1 MEVTLE
7 KKGELEGEIVVN
19 LVEADYADRV
29 TKELKEIGQ
38 KRQIPGFRKGH
49 VEMSQL
55 RKRFGK
61 EVKAGVLNDIA
72 SDAAIKYIQDN
83 QLEHPGPAPAGSKRG
98 NEPQQHRLHLP
109 L

>member
-7 KKGELEGEIVVN
+7 KKGELEGEIVVK
-19 LVEADYADRV
+19 LVESDYADRV

-49 VEMSQL
+49 IDLAQL

-61 EVKAGVLNDIA
+61 QVKAEVLNDVA

-83 QLEHPGPAPAGSKRG
+83 NLDLLGQPIPAVDQEMPLE
-98 NEPQQHRLHLP
+98 NT
-109 L
+109 